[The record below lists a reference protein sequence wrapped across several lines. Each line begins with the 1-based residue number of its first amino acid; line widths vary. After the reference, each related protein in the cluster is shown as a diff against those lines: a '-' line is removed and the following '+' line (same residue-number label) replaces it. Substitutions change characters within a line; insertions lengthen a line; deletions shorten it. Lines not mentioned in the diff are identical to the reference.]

1 MTLYPTI
8 NQITYWGVGDIDEC
22 SILAMY
28 WAARAAG
35 FEGELPSIAAFRA
48 AAGVPDR
55 PGPTGLTSAQVW
67 RGIKG
72 TSLRGVDAALLQS
85 GTSWTE
91 FATQLRLGGAAS
103 IAVNSALLPTAV
115 RYGFLGGHSV
125 GLTWVDGQFY
135 IANPLAPDRS
145 RPVAIS
151 ETAIRAAALSF
162 GGGSVKGLIFTGKG
176 TQIALAGP
184 VSPTA
189 MLPWINTDAPHG
201 AVAFQQQYS
210 DARLTAEF
218 YQSKHPTRGAT

>member
-103 IAVNSALLPTAV
+103 IAVNSALLPVAV

-135 IANPLAPDRS
+135 IANPLAPGQS
-145 RPVAIS
+145 RPVVIS
-151 ETAIRAAALSF
+151 EAAIRAAALSF
-162 GGGSVKGLIFTGKG
+162 GGGAVKGLIFTGKG
-176 TQIALAGP
+176 APISLAG
-184 VSPTA
+184 TA
-189 MLPWINTDAPHG
+189 NPSALLPWYKTDASLG
-201 AVAFQQQYS
+201 GVVFQAHYS
-210 DARLTAEF
+210 DAKLTAEF